1 MSIGIIRRRDIGY
14 SYLDSNLSGSKQQYD
29 VPGHRPIEEC
39 PFPNILCMLG
49 VGDGLT
55 ESEEEERMLLI
66 VEWLETCC
74 NDEDIVLHHKLIYHE
89 NEPNIN
95 RYYTFP
101 CAIYFRNPEDAN
113 MCKLKFGLEYPMY
126 LKRMALKNGIK

>member
-49 VGDGLT
+49 IGDGLD
-55 ESEEEERMLLI
+55 EDEEEERMLLI
-66 VEWLETCC
+66 VEWLETFC
-74 NDEDIVLHHKLIYHE
+74 NDKDIVLQHKLIY
-89 NEPNIN
+89 NVNDL
-95 RYYTFP
+95 RYDTFP

-113 MCKLKFGLEYPMY
+113 MCKLKFGLEYPLY
-126 LKRMALKNGIK
+126 LKRLALKNGIK